1 MGKIVEKV
9 KIVNLFDDMQVQQG
23 MIEPDKVRRLETEA
37 LVDTGVTFLCL
48 KKSLIEKLGLIPV
61 GERSVRTSNGR
72 VTRTIYSEV
81 IIYLKDRF
89 ARVSVSELPEDC
101 PNLLGQ
107 FPLQIMDFVVDMR
120 NEKVIG
126 NPEHDGEWMW
136 EEY

>member
-1 MGKIVEKV
+1 MGKVVEKV
-9 KIVNLFDDMQVQQG
+9 KIVNLFDDMLAQQG
-23 MIEPDKVRRLETEA
+23 MIESDKVRSRETEV
-37 LVDTGVTFLCL
+37 LVDTGATFLCL
-48 KKSLIEKLGLIPV
+48 KKSLIEKLGLIHIEEKPI
-61 GERSVRTSNGR
+61 RTSNGL

-81 IIYLKDRF
+81 ILYLKDRF

-107 FPLQIMDFVVDMR
+107 IPLQIMDFVVDMR
-120 NEKVIG
+120 NERVIG